1 MPEIVFKTPAPQMSR
16 GEVVWGAGL
25 QPLHNLSATLVLGD
39 QQCGLLTE
47 CSRHPAFITPLS
59 VCVSGAASGCVCF
72 FLCLHVSVG
81 LHVSV
86 YVGLCRRA
94 QCHEELVGIS
104 GRENTS

>member
-1 MPEIVFKTPAPQMSR
+1 MPEIVFNTPAPQMSK
-16 GEVVWGAGL
+16 GAVVWGAGL

-47 CSRHPAFITPLS
+47 CTRYPAFITPLS

-72 FLCLHVSVG
+72 FLCLRVSVR
-81 LHVSV
+81 LCVSV
-86 YVGLCRRA
+86 YVGLSRRA
-94 QCHEELVGIS
+94 QCRKELAGIS